1 MKLYLIRHAES
12 EANAAADLDNPT
24 YYYDARIT
32 KRGKEQALKLSQKI
46 KDLSFDKF
54 FCSPLTRT
62 METFSLVFPNKKPI
76 LEPLI
81 REHLYHS
88 CDVGRQPQI
97 LKKEF
102 QDYNF
107 SNLSDYW
114 WNNNIPINEVIGE
127 TVKAYKAKN
136 YQWVNA
142 LKPNLQYFI
151 QEYGIK
157 TNYPE
162 IPYVS
167 ASSQVQQYFRFDYWV
182 FTQYIGIIS
191 SIKRF

>member
-32 KRGKEQALKLSQKI
+32 QKGKEQAAKLSKKI
-46 KDLSFDKF
+46 KNLSFDKY

-62 METFSLVFPNKKPI
+62 METFSLIFPDKKPI
-76 LEPLI
+76 LDPLI

-88 CDVGRQPQI
+88 CDVGRQPKL

-102 QDYNF
+102 NNYDF

-114 WNNNIPINEVIGE
+114 WNNNIPINEKLIKQENHDDIKIRLKKFILSLKNIKSERVVIVSHGTYLGQITE
-127 TVKAYKAKN
+127 YMLDNCELFICN
-136 YQWVNA
+136 YDDIYN
-142 LKPNLQYFI
+142 KFI
-151 QEYGIK
+151 
-157 TNYPE
+157 
-162 IPYVS
+162 
-167 ASSQVQQYFRFDYWV
+167 D
-182 FTQYIGIIS
+182 
-191 SIKRF
+191 

>member
-1 MKLYLIRHAES
+1 MRLYLIRHAES
-12 EANAAADLDNPT
+12 EANAAADLDNPR

-46 KDLSFDKF
+46 KDLSFDKY

-76 LEPLI
+76 LDSLI

-88 CDVGRQPQI
+88 CDVGRQPKI

-102 QDYNF
+102 KDYDF

-114 WNNNIPINEVIGE
+114 WNNNISIGE
-127 TVKAYKAKN
+127 K
-136 YQWVNA
+136 
-142 LKPNLQYFI
+142 
-151 QEYGIK
+151 E
-157 TNYPE
+157 
-162 IPYVS
+162 
-167 ASSQVQQYFRFDYWV
+167 
-182 FTQYIGIIS
+182 
-191 SIKRF
+191 IKRETYEHIKKRLSSYQARYA